1 MRFGINWD
9 YRCPFARNMHEHL
22 VTALQDGAGYEVEFI
37 PFSLSQ
43 VHVEEGEPAVW
54 ADPTRHHE
62 LLAVMAG
69 VVTRK
74 LFPDRFYPTHL
85 SLFSA
90 RHDQA
95 LDISDRETVA
105 GVLDANGVPSSK
117 VFAEIK
123 SGWPLATF
131 QEAHTR
137 SVEEFHAFGVPTFF
151 IGEQAAFVRVM
162 TRPKGDAAAAR
173 RTIDRI
179 LETLTAYP
187 ELNEIKQTRI
197 PR

>member
-43 VHVEEGEPAVW
+43 VHVEEGEPSVW
-54 ADPTRHHE
+54 ADPNRHHE
-62 LLAVMAG
+62 LLAVMSG
-69 VVTRK
+69 MVTQK
-74 LFPDRFYPTHL
+74 LFPDRFYATHL
-85 SLFSA
+85 ALFSA

-105 GVLDANGVPSSK
+105 GVLEANGIASGK
-117 VFAEIK
+117 VFAEID
-123 SGWPLATF
+123 SGWPLAGF

-151 IGEQAAFVRVM
+151 IGENAAFVRVM
-162 TRPKGDAAAAR
+162 TRPEGDAAAAR

-179 LETLTAYP
+179 LETLTGYP

-197 PR
+197 AR